1 MSTKFLNI
9 ILSYILLWSGS
20 MHSPFFYLQ
29 NCLILFVGSGKFKF
43 NSQPFLS
50 LIDKYFLKT
59 GIFLFNKGKRLFKK
73 CKHYIVIVF
82 SFFFNWLYVCTEYSI
97 TVRVDSDYYAAG
109 VPPTCSVR
117 RSNGPSFTAVRQE
130 QVMNSPQAEFFSFLS
145 DAQQYMFTFYLI
157 LFSTQYNF
165 KFAIQSQKIHL
176 FTTNH
181 RSFLHTNYAALPIVF

>member
-1 MSTKFLNI
+1 MLNPLPENSWTRI
-9 ILSYILLWSGS
+9 FRLWRRGWERCRSSLDFFYFSCGGNA
-20 MHSPFFYLQ
+20 PFF
-29 NCLILFVGSGKFKF
+29 
-43 NSQPFLS
+43 
-50 LIDKYFLKT
+50 
-59 GIFLFNKGKRLFKK
+59 
-73 CKHYIVIVF
+73 F
-82 SFFFNWLYVCTEYSI
+82 SFYFNWLYVCTEYSI